1 MGLSNRENI
10 TYSDKGFSVTLQD
23 FNNLIYLDWSEIKWN
38 PKNIEKY
45 VLYVLKPAD
54 NKKNIFDGEN
64 PLIKQIVTEP
74 RAMVKISN
82 VNLRESLN
90 GGNIG
95 FFVGAIEKG
104 KSEPSNKPSSWKQ
117 AKVKYTKSP
126 NIWTKLVDGINLESC
141 SACSIEEFLANYR
154 SNLLLGKLQNFIKK
168 NKVVMG
174 FFGETPEK
182 RMTQEEF
189 AAKLEDYNVYT
200 SGKTFS
206 GNYSVLLLPK
216 TMEKLIDD
224 LKSQYEILSR
234 SQSDDNRHF
243 PRDFSI
249 DISKYKF
256 LKNSEYLKALKKN
269 LSLKQLKSID
279 FNLIEFVFWKQ
290 IKFYKP
296 SFCSMLQISWDYGK
310 DNWIRVECHESNTP
324 RIIYEGNGE
333 TMCLDKYFDGFIYVV
348 TGQQWSAVFTNRGE
362 YGSIDLEPY
371 PIDVNLGVP
380 MVYLE

>member
-249 DISKYKF
+249 DNSKYKF
-256 LKNSEYLKALKKN
+256 LKN
-269 LSLKQLKSID
+269 
-279 FNLIEFVFWKQ
+279 
-290 IKFYKP
+290 
-296 SFCSMLQISWDYGK
+296 
-310 DNWIRVECHESNTP
+310 
-324 RIIYEGNGE
+324 
-333 TMCLDKYFDGFIYVV
+333 
-348 TGQQWSAVFTNRGE
+348 
-362 YGSIDLEPY
+362 
-371 PIDVNLGVP
+371 
-380 MVYLE
+380 